1 MTPLMY
7 PASFEA
13 DEDGRILVRFRDFD
27 GAATDGADR
36 SEALAAAV
44 DLLESILA
52 DIVAAGAFPSSPSRP
67 LPGEALVEP
76 SAMTT
81 MQLDIYLG
89 MRAAGMDAH
98 ALAKRLGRKPDHVTA
113 LIDLRNYPA
122 LSDLE
127 AALAVFGKRIAVVDV
142 AAE

>member
-1 MTPLMY
+1 MNPYLY
-7 PASFEA
+7 PASFET
-13 DEDGRILVRFRDFD
+13 DEDGRVLVRFRDFE

-36 SEALAAAV
+36 DEAMVEAV
-44 DLLESILA
+44 DLLESMLA
-52 DIVAAGAFPSSPSRP
+52 DIVDAGTRP
-67 LPGEALVEP
+67 PTP
-76 SAMTT
+76 SAPLLGETLIAPSATT
-81 MQLDIYLG
+81 ALQLDIYAG
-89 MRAAGMDAH
+89 MRAAGLDVRGM
-98 ALAKRLGRKPDHVTA
+98 AKKIRWRPEAVKA